1 MTARDEYLTVLLRH
15 LGAVDK
21 IEDIAPD
28 VNLRALG
35 LNSMRAV
42 DLVMDLEDQFGFV
55 FPDEAFTD
63 EVFDTADTIWTVVSA
78 QLAQRAVS

>member
-1 MTARDEYLTVLLRH
+1 MSDHDEYLTVLLRH

-21 IEDIAPD
+21 VEDIAPD
-28 VNLRALG
+28 VNLRTLG

-42 DLVMDLEDQFGFV
+42 DLVMDLEDQFDFV

-63 EVFDTADTIWTVVSA
+63 EVFATADSIWAVVSA
-78 QLAQRAVS
+78 RLTERALP